1 MDPVMVLL
9 WVATFSFVCAWHTVR
24 DVKRREHEEIADPH

>member
-24 DVKRREHEEIADPH
+24 DVKRRELEGSADQH